1 MKQTKNQIKKILSSS
16 ILKNNLDKKENKSPL
31 IEVVAENLFEARN
44 SDYIDFLESII
55 KSDTKRFTSSLNSI
69 KNNPSVYSVNDDS
82 KEKMVVDISKT
93 LVERIKSRNNLELLE
108 VAVKANFFDKERKDI
123 YTPKSIDIIKKYGS
137 SSVMDLV
144 KDIKTSK
151 KKKNNARL

>member
-31 IEVVAENLFEARN
+31 IELVAENLFEARN

-55 KSDTKRFTSSLNSI
+55 KSDTKKFTSSLNSI

-137 SSVMDLV
+137 PSVMDLV